1 MNQNQNSQALRLT
14 TGAMFL
20 AIFAI
25 LLLVNRQTG
34 GFFEEFFIYLLPI
47 PMVAYA
53 SIYNWKS
60 ALTVFAGMCAF
71 SFFFGT
77 FTSAFYAITAALV
90 GLVLGTCLYY
100 KVDLSVTM
108 FVVMAMSAVFNVLS
122 TVTLASLFGYDIDME
137 LKEMQNMMN
146 SVFEKAGNQQAAQSA
161 SQLLTPQFLL
171 QLMILSMVIMG
182 LIQGFVVYR
191 LSLVLLRRLRFQIP
205 AARSLYEIYP
215 PRWSGLMALGF
226 TLMGSG
232 LMYRTD
238 ISETVKSAGQ
248 ILWVCGY
255 MYLVFFGMVA
265 VSLIL
270 RVHLRLK
277 ALSILISIFLY
288 LIMSQVLMF
297 LGMAYISLDFH
308 KKIMEA
314 AADRAAGPPKV

>member
-1 MNQNQNSQALRLT
+1 MNQNKNSQALRLT

-137 LKEMQNMMN
+137 LAEMQNMMN
-146 SVFEKAGNQQAAQSA
+146 SVFEKAGNQQA
-161 SQLLTPQFLL
+161 SQNAARLLTPQFLRRG
-171 QLMILSMVIMG
+171 QTR
-182 LIQGFVVYR
+182 QQFHPD
-191 LSLVLLRRLRFQIP
+191 LLRSRLIDP
-205 AARSLYEIYP
+205 CGNISGGAAER
-215 PRWSGLMALGF
+215 
-226 TLMGSG
+226 
-232 LMYRTD
+232 
-238 ISETVKSAGQ
+238 
-248 ILWVCGY
+248 
-255 MYLVFFGMVA
+255 
-265 VSLIL
+265 
-270 RVHLRLK
+270 HLRH
-277 ALSILISIFLY
+277 S
-288 LIMSQVLMF
+288 
-297 LGMAYISLDFH
+297 
-308 KKIMEA
+308 
-314 AADRAAGPPKV
+314 AAGRRGPQHEQDPYQSESALHPFSLLCPGAP